1 MRRLITLFVFT
12 LFSVAV
18 TAQQMTDSLRVYFR
32 QGYSTFAPDYRNN
45 RKSVEDFISK
55 VKTFQQES
63 EAFEILNV
71 TYKAGA
77 SPEGTLAINRR
88 ISGKRGDNLTSYLQK
103 YLTFNKDILHVE
115 DVVEDWE
122 GLYDLVANSQM
133 NYRDEVLALLRSGH
147 EPETLK
153 KELQRMHSGYVWR
166 YMNQNLFLELRAFNV
181 YIEVGVQVS
190 HWKTVTRRSTIH

>member
-32 QGYSTFAPDYRNN
+32 QGYSAFAPDYRNN

-63 EAFEILNV
+63 EAFEILGV

-77 SPEGTLAINRR
+77 SPEGTLSINRR
-88 ISGKRGDNLTSYLQK
+88 ISGKR
-103 YLTFNKDILHVE
+103 
-115 DVVEDWE
+115 
-122 GLYDLVANSQM
+122 
-133 NYRDEVLALLRSGH
+133 
-147 EPETLK
+147 
-153 KELQRMHSGYVWR
+153 
-166 YMNQNLFLELRAFNV
+166 
-181 YIEVGVQVS
+181 
-190 HWKTVTRRSTIH
+190 